1 MKAKNKKLFVLDCGK
16 NESTIYDGENCKR
29 LSHSE
34 VLNLPNILQK
44 GVTLVSEAAHLSVPR
59 TMKSLAQ
66 PFTGSELQ
74 TLYQRCREK
83 GIELKFFPQ
92 KSTPRA
98 QKYSNLEKSDETD
111 PVAIYNLL
119 QDFEQIS
126 LMKPRKSFD
135 VDPVRQEGWDMKS
148 YMNSLLNFA
157 RRYEYKHELD
167 QNSQWIRDNTE
178 EICARLSNEAKS
190 CFGLGDDSRYK
201 RKSSKLGVEA
211 GDMNFNNVSL
221 SQIYAV
227 LSTLQGK
234 IVENGEM
241 VSIIDEVIKRNSTK
255 NLAGWAF
262 AKKHLLCMSPNH
274 MRGGVAR
281 SNLYYHGAKNWIIAK
296 AKKDGINLKNKPSQK
311 SGQKTE
317 SKGRGDFSGEEDEIF
332 LKYMRIYTKSI
343 KELFVAIKSIL
354 ES

>member
-1 MKAKNKKLFVLDCGK
+1 MNIKHKKLIVLDCGK
-16 NESTIYDGENCKR
+16 NESTIYDGKSCKR
-29 LSHSE
+29 LSHRE
-34 VLNLPNILQK
+34 VLNLPNILEE
-44 GVTLVSEAAHLSVPR
+44 GTLLVSEVAHLSVPR

-66 PFTGSELQ
+66 PFTQSELQ
-74 TLYQRCREK
+74 TLYKGCRDK
-83 GIELKFFPQ
+83 GIKLSFFPQ

-126 LMKPRKSFD
+126 LMNPRESFS
-135 VDPVRQEGWDMKS
+135 VSPVRQEGWGMKS
-148 YMNSLLNFA
+148 HMNSLLNFA

-167 QNSQWIRDNTE
+167 ENSQWIRYNIE
-178 EICARLSNEAKS
+178 KLCARLSNEAKS

-201 RKSSKLGVEA
+201 RKNSKLGVEA
-211 GDMNFNNVSL
+211 GDMNFNNKNL
-221 SQIYAV
+221 KINQIYAV

-241 VSIIDEVIKRNSTK
+241 VCIVDEPIVRDSTK
-255 NLAGWAF
+255 NLAGWGF
-262 AKKHLLCMSPNH
+262 AKTHLLCMSPNH

-281 SNLYYHGAKNWIIAK
+281 SNLYYHGAKNWIIARSK
-296 AKKDGINLKNKPSQK
+296 EEGVMLAGKNRGEFSQH
-311 SGQKTE
+311 
-317 SKGRGDFSGEEDEIF
+317 EDQTF
-332 LKYMRIYTKSI
+332 LKYRRMYTKSI
-343 KELFVAIKSIL
+343 KELFMAIKSIL